1 VVPRPPAQ
9 LYHADLRYYEER
21 ADGLLASARDGT
33 PDAVAAFTG
42 AGAPLTETGARRA
55 LAAEHGLADWP
66 ALTRAVEGLADHPPP
81 FARAYRAVE
90 AREPDLLAA
99 LLDETP
105 DLVRARGTNGNDL
118 LGMAGATGDVRLTD
132 LLLARGA
139 DPAAANQHGWT
150 ALHQAAYGN
159 RPDLITR
166 LIAAG
171 APLTA
176 CGRGD
181 GGTPLIV
188 ALFWGHREAAELLAG
203 HDTAPGNLRVAAGL
217 GDADL
222 LTALI
227 GSDGRPTAAA
237 RAHRAFYRP
246 HSGMPE
252 WRPGDDP
259 QEILDEAL
267 AWAAR
272 SDRTAVLTI
281 LAAHG
286 ADLEADVYRGTAL
299 AWAAACGRTDAIQA
313 LVALGADPG
322 GRSSF
327 GGPDHGRALT
337 PLHLAAQAG
346 RLEAIAALLELGADP
361 AATDGLYDSTPAGW
375 AEEFGQE
382 RAVALL
388 RDSA

>member
-1 VVPRPPAQ
+1 MPRPTAQ
-9 LYHADLRYYEER
+9 LYQPEVRYYEER
-21 ADGLLASARDGT
+21 ASGLLASARDGT
-33 PDAVAAFTG
+33 PAAVAAF
-42 AGAPLTETGARRA
+42 AEDGAPLTETGARRA
-55 LAAEHGLADWP
+55 LASEHGFEDWR
-66 ALTRAVEGLADHPPP
+66 ALTRAVEALADDPPP
-81 FARAYRAVE
+81 FARAYRALE
-90 AREPDLLAA
+90 AGDPETLAQ

-105 DLVRARGTNGNDL
+105 ELVRARGTNGNDL
-118 LGMAGATGDVRLTD
+118 LGMATATGAVRLTE

-139 DPAAANQHGWT
+139 DPAAANRHGWT

-176 CGRGD
+176 CARGD

-188 ALFWGHREAAELLAG
+188 ALFWGHREAADLLAG

-222 LTALI
+222 LGRLI
-227 GSDGRPTAAA
+227 GPDGRPTADGL
-237 RAHRAFYRP
+237 AHRAFYRP

-252 WRPGDDP
+252 WRPADDP
-259 QEILDEAL
+259 QQALDEAL

-272 SDRTAVLTI
+272 NDRTAVLTI

-286 ADLEADVYRGTAL
+286 AQLDADVYRGTAL
-299 AWAAACGRTDAIQA
+299 AWAAACGWTRAIQA
-313 LVALGADPG
+313 LVALGADPDAT
-322 GRSSF
+322 SSF
-327 GGPDHGRALT
+327 GGCDHGRELT

-346 RLEAIAALLELGADP
+346 RLEAISALLELGADRS
-361 AATDGLYDSTPAGW
+361 ATDGLYDSTPAGW
-375 AEEFGQE
+375 AQEFGQAQ
-382 RAVALL
+382 AVALL
-388 RDSA
+388 RAER